1 MLGAIFATSTV
12 YIVAIF
18 MLLIGSLWVVEGRPM
33 MEYHKLIKGVPWE
46 SWWLTAVVMCLGT
59 SLTGADTG
67 VTAFYPGILKPLLG
81 GLSPFLFLVVVYFA
95 AWVMTNVCNNVVVIC
110 MMPIL
115 LAMAPVIGFEFNVGF
130 FMVMLSSHFAML
142 TPAASGPTGLIF
154 SNKEWV
160 SLKGI
165 YTHGLVLL
173 TI

>member
-1 MLGAIFATSTV
+1 M
-12 YIVAIF
+12 
-18 MLLIGSLWVVEGRPM
+18 
-33 MEYHKLIKGVPWE
+33 
-46 SWWLTAVVMCLGT
+46 
-59 SLTGADTG
+59 
-67 VTAFYPGILKPLLG
+67 
-81 GLSPFLFLVVVYFA
+81 FLVVVYFA